1 MKNVCG
7 CYSTGWH
14 CYSCCCCCC
23 WSGGRRRGLRRIKP
37 LMRQIIWSS
46 PITSHLYV
54 WCVFVSI
61 AQIILKDFCSNV
73 ARRWYKCN
81 CPAAF
86 SSGIIKTSCNVIC
99 CNVQCNDGIE
109 GPLRFGLIQ
118 ELWLEETVLFI
129 CHQKKKK
136 TPDGS
141 KWSIRVLQKQ
151 NYYWLTLLWYIL
163 SYTLS
168 VTAINSRLTLLNK
181 MSSP

>member
-14 CYSCCCCCC
+14 CYSCCCCCCC

-61 AQIILKDFCSNV
+61 AQIILKDFRSNV

-86 SSGIIKTSCNVIC
+86 SSGIIKASCNVIC

-118 ELWLEETVLFI
+118 ALWLEETVLFI
-129 CHQKKKK
+129 CHKKKRK
-136 TPDGS
+136 
-141 KWSIRVLQKQ
+141 
-151 NYYWLTLLWYIL
+151 LLMDQ
-163 SYTLS
+163 SGAFVATK
-168 VTAINSRLTLLNK
+168 AELLLAYFAVVYFELHVK
-181 MSSP
+181 CYSHK